1 VFCDPGKAT
10 GIRLSWS
17 MTLAANDAQRA
28 SVMALFQQVIAS
40 SRYTKYQ
47 RGDTTTSRTSPP

>member
-1 VFCDPGKAT
+1 
-10 GIRLSWS
+10 
-17 MTLAANDAQRA
+17 
-28 SVMALFQQVIAS
+28 MALFQQVIAS